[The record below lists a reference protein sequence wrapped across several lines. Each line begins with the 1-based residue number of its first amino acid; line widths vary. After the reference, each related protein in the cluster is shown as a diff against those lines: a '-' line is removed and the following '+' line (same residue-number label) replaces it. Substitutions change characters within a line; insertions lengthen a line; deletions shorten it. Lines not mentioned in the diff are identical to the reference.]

1 MNISEYLAKDKE
13 DKQQEIPPRLKTKE
27 TNLALSIVSHCM
39 WYSLWSIT
47 HHIVRISRKVCGNV
61 LHSAEKPW
69 QRLLYQQRYKCRW
82 RIHLCI
88 LVHWMYGW
96 MFVCGLPH
104 VLAGGTVCVCL
115 YVEKHV
121 VIVCINWSPLFCKTM
136 KYLEFHSHSSMQSDR
151 IGGRRYMQRVS
162 GG

>member
-61 LHSAEKPW
+61 LHSAEKP
-69 QRLLYQQRYKCRW
+69 
-82 RIHLCI
+82 
-88 LVHWMYGW
+88 
-96 MFVCGLPH
+96 
-104 VLAGGTVCVCL
+104 
-115 YVEKHV
+115 
-121 VIVCINWSPLFCKTM
+121 
-136 KYLEFHSHSSMQSDR
+136 
-151 IGGRRYMQRVS
+151 
-162 GG
+162 

>member
-47 HHIVRISRKVCGNV
+47 HHIDV
-61 LHSAEKPW
+61 SAEK
-69 QRLLYQQRYKCRW
+69 YVEMCCIQQKSHDRGCYISSSISVDGGYICAYLS
-82 RIHLCI
+82 IGCMDGCSY
-88 LVHWMYGW
+88 VGCPMYWLG
-96 MFVCGLPH
+96 
-104 VLAGGTVCVCL
+104 VLCVCL